1 MSAAFVRQAVLTIC
15 QKTGTFSVRLPM
27 AGIVPDVRA
36 LQFERGHI
44 GEGYLNLI
52 GNMKEDGW
60 ASEAEK
66 PIKKEEINKECP
78 KLK

>member
-1 MSAAFVRQAVLTIC
+1 
-15 QKTGTFSVRLPM
+15 M
-27 AGIVPDVRA
+27 AGIIPDVRA

-60 ASEAEK
+60 ASEAER
-66 PIKKEEINKECP
+66 PIKPETEKDKSSKERIV
-78 KLK
+78 